1 VKNIAVLK
9 GHTPNKISFTE
20 TLHQNDGETVPQKK
34 QRSANEDETDTHSPH
49 TSHLAH
55 RRPSPHI
62 AHPSSIS
69 SIHFRQCI
77 INVMPL
83 QAACLR
89 FFSLYL
95 LLSSWTTGM
104 AAAAATTS
112 SSSISSLRARNDM
125 NSSLSNDVVRIV
137 SKHEQQQKRLLQQA
151 VPADDI
157 KDFQPLTCNRNLAS
171 APCGTWSS
179 RFGTKTSHTER
190 IIVPCGEC
198 IVMDHTAT
206 ANLELLGGIDI
217 IGKLVFLDGYK
228 LNLSST
234 IIVVQGE
241 LQITSTKPVNGIPD
255 IKFTMIGNDNA
266 ITFTPADVN
275 TNACKGVSTCS
286 VGKKGIIVAGG
297 KVTSKLLPCAYR
309 L

>member
-1 VKNIAVLK
+1 
-9 GHTPNKISFTE
+9 
-20 TLHQNDGETVPQKK
+20 
-34 QRSANEDETDTHSPH
+34 
-49 TSHLAH
+49 
-55 RRPSPHI
+55 
-62 AHPSSIS
+62 
-69 SIHFRQCI
+69 
-77 INVMPL
+77 MPL
-83 QAACLR
+83 QATCLR

-95 LLSSWTTGM
+95 LLSSWTTGT

-112 SSSISSLRARNDM
+112 SSSVSSLRGRNDM

-137 SKHEQQQKRLLQQA
+137 STKHEQQQKRLLQQA
-151 VPADDI
+151 ADDM
-157 KDFQPLTCNRNLAS
+157 KDFQTLTCNRNLIS
-171 APCGTWSS
+171 TPCGTWSS

-206 ANLELLGGIDI
+206 ADLELLGGIDI

-234 IIVVQGE
+234 LIVVQGE
-241 LQITSTKPVNGIPD
+241 LQIASTKPVNGIPD

-266 ITFTPADVN
+266 ITFTPVDVN
-275 TNACKGVSTCS
+275 TNACKGVSMCS

-297 KVTSKLLPCAYR
+297 KVTSKSLPCV
-309 L
+309 